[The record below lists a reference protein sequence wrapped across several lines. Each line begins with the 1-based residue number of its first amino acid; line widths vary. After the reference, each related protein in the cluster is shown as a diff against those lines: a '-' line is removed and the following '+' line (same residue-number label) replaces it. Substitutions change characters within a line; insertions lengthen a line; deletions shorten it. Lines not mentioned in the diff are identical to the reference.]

1 MTTGNDKHLEKHE
14 QKGGDQPLAGAQI
27 TKPEDSAVKQ
37 RQEML
42 DGLKSHRI
50 TKDGNGF
57 TLDMGNGETVQD
69 VRGANKIAAAVVEQ
83 QLGHSDPPVS
93 AGGSHVDFH
102 DSTPAQILPG
112 EGDHMPG
119 GDGLFPPPHGGDF
132 PPPHGGDFPPPQSG
146 DWQPIPPGDLSK
158 FTIKTDT
165 TIDKNGHIVTTETRA
180 DGSTLAT
187 AQAIGA
193 DSKLHVVSTELN
205 DGKGNTTTEKFD
217 PATGKKTEEIKDN
230 IFEKTDTK
238 FNAHGQPDSKDTT
251 NKVTGQT
258 DHEVWMYANGG
269 AFLHTK
275 NGEPVVEDKLPPPYI
290 PDFYKSDGIYQK
302 PNVVENANQAL
313 EGDQKPNVVTEA
325 EQLKPNVVAESD
337 QLSEVRDQSGEKG
350 FSGKDSLKAASEAL
364 EGALAK
370 YGEKYLLLDYTDPAT
385 KVHQHYNPQT
395 FQWTDDSHKP
405 VGPPPPEAYKHN
417 PEKGDSVMDS
427 PAYAFVR
434 GAQAVADQLRQ
445 IAAFIPGDPNVK
457 Q

>member
-1 MTTGNDKHLEKHE
+1 VTTSNDKHLEKHE

-69 VRGANKIAAAVVEQ
+69 VRGANKIAAVVEQ
-83 QLGHSDPPVS
+83 QLGRSDAPVS
-93 AGGSHVDFH
+93 IGGSHAGFH
-102 DSTPAQILPG
+102 DSPPAQILPG
-112 EGDHMPG
+112 EGDYMPKPG
-119 GDGLFPPPHGGDF
+119 GDFPLPHGGDF
-132 PPPHGGDFPPPQSG
+132 PLPHGGDFPPPQGG

-187 AQAIGA
+187 AQSIGA

-238 FNAHGQPDSKDTT
+238 FNATGQPESKDTI

-258 DHEVWMYANGG
+258 DHEIWMYANGG

-290 PDFYKSDGIYQK
+290 PDFYKADGVYQK
-302 PNVVENANQAL
+302 PNVVL
-313 EGDQKPNVVTEA
+313 EG
-325 EQLKPNVVAESD
+325 EQLKHNVAE

-350 FSGKDSLKAASEAL
+350 LSAKDAANAASEAL
-364 EGALAK
+364 SGALAK
-370 YGEKYLLLDYTDPAT
+370 YGEKYLLLDYTDPKT

-395 FQWTDDSHKP
+395 FQWTDDLHKP
-405 VGPPPPEAYKHN
+405 IAPPPQEAYKHN
-417 PEKGDSVMDS
+417 PEKGDSVMDA
-427 PAYAFVR
+427 PAYAFVL

-445 IAAFIPGDPNVK
+445 LAAFFPADPK
-457 Q
+457 PTQ

>member
-1 MTTGNDKHLEKHE
+1 MTTSNDKHLEKHE

-83 QLGHSDPPVS
+83 QLGHSDAPVS
-93 AGGSHVDFH
+93 VGGSHAGLH
-102 DSTPAQILPG
+102 DSKPAQILPG
-112 EGDHMPG
+112 EGDYMPKPG
-119 GDGLFPPPHGGDF
+119 GDFTPPQGGDFPLPHGGDF
-132 PPPHGGDFPPPQSG
+132 PPPHGG

-238 FNAHGQPDSKDTT
+238 FNANGQPDSKDTT

-275 NGEPVVEDKLPPPYI
+275 NGEPVVEDKFPLPNL
-290 PDFYKSDGIYQK
+290 PDFNPADGLYQK
-302 PNVVENANQAL
+302 PNVVF
-313 EGDQKPNVVTEA
+313 EG
-325 EQLKPNVVAESD
+325 EQLKHNVAE
-337 QLSEVRDQSGEKG
+337 QLSEVRDQSGEKR
-350 FSGKDSLKAASEAL
+350 FSIKGALEAANQAL

-370 YGEKYLLLDYTDPAT
+370 YGEKYLLMDYIDPAT
-385 KVHQHYNPQT
+385 KKHQHYNPQT
-395 FQWTDDSHKP
+395 YKWTDDAGNR
-405 VGPPPPEAYKHN
+405 VGPPPPEAYNKA
-417 PEKGDSVMDS
+417 PDKDDSNIDR

-434 GAQAVADQLRQ
+434 GAQAAADQLNQ
-445 IAAFIPGDPNVK
+445 ISGWLG
-457 Q
+457 